1 MDQIINGVTVAM
13 TAAEIAEFNASLNT
27 EAQILAERWEG
38 VRNHRNLLLSHCDW
52 RSSNDLTLSDDWKT
66 YRQALRDITTQSD
79 PTNITW
85 PTEPS

>member
-13 TAAEIAEFNASLNT
+13 TAAEIAEFNAGLNT
-27 EAQILAERWEG
+27 EAEILAERWEG
-38 VRNHRNLLLSHCDW
+38 VRNHRNLLLSQTDW
-52 RSSNDLTLSDDWKT
+52 RASSDLTLSDDWKT

-85 PTEPS
+85 PTKPS

>member
-1 MDQIINGVTVAM
+1 MEQIINGVTVAM
-13 TAAEIAEFNASLNT
+13 TAAEIAEFKAGLNT
-27 EAQILAERWEG
+27 DAEILAERWEG

-52 RSSNDLTLSDDWKT
+52 RASKDLTLSDDWKT

>member
-1 MDQIINGVTVAM
+1 MEQIINGVTVAM
-13 TAAEIAEFNASLNT
+13 TAAEIAEFKAGLNT
-27 EAQILAERWEG
+27 EAEILAERWEW
-38 VRNHRNLLLSHCDW
+38 VRNHRNLLLRETDW
-52 RSSNDLTLSDDWKT
+52 RASSDLTLSDDWKT